1 MCKPIIPFHK
11 NPHDALNAT
20 GSALSAKQ
28 KVTLALKLPKPALR
42 FIPPLLLHRKN
53 LPLSKKLSTS
63 LRNPSNGIKLQ
74 FVNLILYKEYPGPSF
89 HVQRTEMSSKL
100 NMFTSSKIQK
110 LKIHATKF
118 V

>member
-20 GSALSAKQ
+20 GSSLSAKQ
-28 KVTLALKLPKPALR
+28 KLTLALKLPKPALR

-53 LPLSKKLSTS
+53 LPLSKKLSMS

-74 FVNLILYKEYPGPSF
+74 FANSILYKRTTPGPSF
-89 HVQRTEMSSKL
+89 HVLLTKRHL
-100 NMFTSSKIQK
+100 NTFTSSKIQK